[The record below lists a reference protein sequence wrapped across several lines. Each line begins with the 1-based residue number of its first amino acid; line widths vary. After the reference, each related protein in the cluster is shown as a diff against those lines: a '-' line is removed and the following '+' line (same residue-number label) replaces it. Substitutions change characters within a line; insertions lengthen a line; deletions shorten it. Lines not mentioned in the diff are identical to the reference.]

1 MLKKKLNVWLPTLVS
16 LVFVAGVIVGHFVN
30 SNNSNGFFAKRNNA
44 LQEVYNLVNNKYVD
58 SLNTDSLTG
67 LAIEELLSHLDPHSV
82 YISPKYLSA
91 VNEDMEGGFY
101 GLGVTFEVI
110 RDTIN
115 ITRVLKDGPAYK
127 SGITVGDKILM
138 LNDSIKL
145 HNKNLTDDA
154 IRKYMRGPDGSTMKM
169 QILRNGKLVTQFSK
183 RGLVPIPSIDAAYI
197 IAPQTGY
204 IKINKF
210 AERTYEE
217 FMQSLEALQKQK
229 MDKLILDLRGN
240 GGGFLHAASAI
251 VDEFLDGDKMIV
263 YTKGLHATKEEYKC
277 RKDGLFENGKLVVLI
292 DENSASASEIVA
304 GALQDWDRATI
315 IGRRSF
321 GKGLVQQQYN
331 LSNGGA
337 LRLTIARYYSPL
349 GRNIQKP
356 YDKGLEEYEH
366 DLDER
371 YRRGELTVADT
382 TAKGPSFKTP
392 KGHLVFGGGGIMP
405 DVFVPYDTTKI
416 KSIATKL
423 FYNNTLD
430 KYAYHYFLQQKA
442 TLAGSKNIAAIKQ
455 NVSTNTVNW
464 SWIQQEAVKDSINFS
479 TISEKEKQD
488 VVLQLQAIL
497 SRQVLT
503 PSSYFEVLNANDAT
517 INKALEILK

>member
-1 MLKKKLNVWLPTLVS
+1 MLKKKLNIWLPTLVS
-16 LVFVAGVIVGHFVN
+16 LVFVAGLIVGYLV
-30 SNNSNGFFAKRNNA
+30 SGNNTNGFFGKKNNT
-44 LQEVYNLVNNKYVD
+44 LQEVYNLVSNKYVD
-58 SLNTDSLTG
+58 SLQTDSLTG
-67 LAIEELLSHLDPHSV
+67 LAIDELLSHLDPHSV
-82 YISPKYLSA
+82 YISPKYLA
-91 VNEDMEGGFY
+91 GVNEEMEGGFY
-101 GLGVTFEVI
+101 GLGVTFELI

-115 ITRVLKDGPAYK
+115 ITRVLKDGPAFK
-127 SGITVGDKILM
+127 SGISVGDKILM

-145 HNKNLTDDA
+145 HNKNLSDEA

-169 QILRNGKLVTQFSK
+169 QILRNGKLITQFSK
-183 RGLVPIPSIDAAYI
+183 RGLVPIPSIDAAYM

-217 FMQSLEALQKQK
+217 FMQSLEGLQKQK

-263 YTKGLHATKEEYKC
+263 YTKGLHAEKEEYKC
-277 RKDGLFENGKLVVLI
+277 SKDGLFEKGKLVVLI

-356 YDKGLEEYEH
+356 YDKGLEEYEQ

-392 KGHLVFGGGGIMP
+392 KGRLVYGGGGIMP
-405 DVFVPYDTTKI
+405 DYFVPYDTTKI
-416 KSIATKL
+416 KSLATKL

-430 KYAYHYFLQQKA
+430 KYAYNYYLHQKA
-442 TLAGSKNIAAIKQ
+442 NLSTAKNISTIKQ
-455 NVSTNTVNW
+455 NISENTINW
-464 SWIQQEAVKDSINFS
+464 SWIQQEAAKDSINFTS
-479 TISEKEKQD
+479 ITDKEKQE

-497 SRQVLT
+497 SRQVLS
-503 PSSYFEVLNANDAT
+503 PSSYFEVLNSNDTT
-517 INKALEILK
+517 IQKALEILK